1 MGRSI
6 PSEGTFARRVDPCVV
21 AAEPGVRNDNLS
33 RFPHVEGDG
42 RRNRPR
48 ATSRPWVAVVTIP
61 CFVAVHTSLANPR
74 ELMASDGTSPNRASL
89 MPLSTPSET
98 PSSLVGIGCVGGGR

>member
-48 ATSRPWVAVVTIP
+48 AIVA
-61 CFVAVHTSLANPR
+61 AL
-74 ELMASDGTSPNRASL
+74 
-89 MPLSTPSET
+89 
-98 PSSLVGIGCVGGGR
+98 GGRRDHPLLGGSSHVIGQPS